1 MSRNSNEA
9 DATRGLFYFC
19 ARVRARRRRAAGG
32 RVGAMAGAGAEHEY
46 VVGTTEWGL
55 PSPRDD
61 TPYSIVYSVDDAR
74 SIDAGAVGRCL

>member
-1 MSRNSNEA
+1 MAFFTFARA
-9 DATRGLFYFC
+9 C
-19 ARVRARRRRAAGG
+19 ARRRAAGG